1 MKPIGSA
8 QGKGIFLFTRLSE
21 ISDWKTDFKY
31 KPGNGIDGIPLN
43 HLFDLLGSENVLKY
57 LPKKIHPPIKDRKD
71 LPLKQKELGA
81 NLKVEIA

>member
-31 KPGNGIDGIPLN
+31 KPGNA
-43 HLFDLLGSENVLKY
+43 
-57 LPKKIHPPIKDRKD
+57 
-71 LPLKQKELGA
+71 QKEGF
-81 NLKVEIA
+81 

>member
-31 KPGNGIDGIPLN
+31 KPGSNAQKDG
-43 HLFDLLGSENVLKY
+43 F
-57 LPKKIHPPIKDRKD
+57 
-71 LPLKQKELGA
+71 
-81 NLKVEIA
+81 